1 MRRILIATAAVL
13 LLAACESA
21 TAPTSPVR
29 SPSVTTPRFTGDS
42 IPNDRCRSG
51 WSVPDGRC
59 L

>member
-1 MRRILIATAAVL
+1 MRRILFATAAVL

-21 TAPTSPVR
+21 TAPTPQPR
-29 SPSVTTPRFTGDS
+29 SPSAITPRFSGDS
-42 IPNDRCRSG
+42 IPNDRCSSG